1 MEIYKGAYYEALEAM
16 INHSSEKN
24 NLIAFIEKFY
34 SKADN
39 DGE

>member
-1 MEIYKGAYYEALEAM
+1 MEIYKAAYYEALEAM